1 MSHSSLPIATLG
13 TPRIGPRREL
23 KIALESFWVGK
34 SNENALL
41 ATAAALRSANWVR
54 QKALGITVIPSN
66 DFSLYDHVLD
76 TSIMVGAIPESY
88 GWTSGPVSLAT
99 YFAMARGAS
108 HKIGAHGHGSE
119 GDATC
124 AAAQEMTKWFD
135 TNYHYMVPEFS
146 RRQQFVLSSLKPI
159 DEYREA
165 RALGY
170 ETRPVLLG
178 PVTYLRLGKNRDAN
192 FDPLALLESLLEVYV
207 EVLRRL
213 ADTGADWVQLDEPCL
228 VLDLDQATRHA
239 LQQAYATLAQEV
251 PGLKIMLA
259 TYFGELGDNLATA
272 LSLPLAGLH
281 LDLVRALHELDAVVT
296 N

>member
-1 MSHSSLPIATLG
+1 MSHSSLLTSLSIATLG
-13 TPRIGPRREL
+13 TPRMGPRREL

-178 PVTYLRLGKNRDAN
+178 PITYLRLGKNRDAN

-228 VLDLDQATRHA
+228 VLDLD
-239 LQQAYATLAQEV
+239 
-251 PGLKIMLA
+251 
-259 TYFGELGDNLATA
+259 
-272 LSLPLAGLH
+272 
-281 LDLVRALHELDAVVT
+281 
-296 N
+296 